1 MISYKKQCL
10 KYVYIYNKAN
20 HQFDDETVIR
30 YYTPIISWNIH
41 RHVQPPASYISSI
54 YWVHHIYLHH
64 LLTNLFDQTLFRVK
78 NWNHQ
83 PYATACYN
91 QPYVSSSPLPRFP
104 NSPKILGYQKIPTY
118 VWKYGTPE
126 IQIKIIKLS
135 SNCPYEKR
143 LWLGGIP
150 KKAHVQNFRLPSG
163 NFSHNYGK
171 SPFLIGKLTING
183 HFQ

>member
-1 MISYKKQCL
+1 MPCPTQQTSFGWVVVSKNMISYKKQCL

-54 YWVHHIYLHH
+54 CWVHHIYLHH

-126 IQIKIIKLS
+126 IHKNHQIVIKLS
-135 SNCPYEKR
+135 
-143 LWLGGIP
+143 LWKTAMTG
-150 KKAHVQNFRLPSG
+150 R
-163 NFSHNYGK
+163 YTEK
-171 SPFLIGKLTING
+171 SPCSKFSATLW
-183 HFQ
+183 